1 MSSCKNH
8 RVGPP
13 TSHGWRFVP
22 AADRFR
28 NAATGSSPLMVCVAV
43 VVLPSGRRSRRAL
56 SSSGAI
62 DLLVVLYLQ
71 LVALYAIASPTE

>member
-1 MSSCKNH
+1 MSSCKNR

-13 TSHGWRFVP
+13 TSHGWRRSFCRSVQE
-22 AADRFR
+22 RR
-28 NAATGSSPLMVCVAV
+28 EGSSPLMVCVAV
-43 VVLPSGRRSRRAL
+43 VVLPSGRRSRHAL